1 MFNDW
6 SVLKYNKG
14 ESTTKAE
21 LSDFNPGISGI
32 ESLIRDSQLFS
43 YLAPCFPL
51 QWYWYMK
58 FTKL

>member
-1 MFNDW
+1 MFNDR

-14 ESTTKAE
+14 ESTTKPE

-51 QWYWYMK
+51 Q
-58 FTKL
+58 